1 MPRDI
6 FRSIGTALRNR
17 RGVGYTALSLGGAV
31 AAAIGI
37 FTWSAALAGTA
48 MLLILIVGGCLLYTL
63 GTVQE
68 TSFSLARREREFNT
82 VIASV
87 REGVIAYDPDFTIL
101 SINQAAERFF
111 GVTAG
116 EVTGKR
122 MDPGLVKDVHL
133 SSLVQTL
140 FPSLAPRMAQLSEAG
155 VWPQETSISLENP
168 ARELSV
174 TTHRLTGIQGKAVVF
189 LKLVW
194 DRTEEKALMNSKNEF
209 VSVAAHQLRTPLTA
223 IQWLLESIEKATEGS
238 VPEIKRG
245 VGEMRDLVERTL
257 KTANDL
263 LDVTKIEEGKFEFH
277 PTDVDFTALVEKIL
291 QTVAP
296 IAKRYGVTLYL
307 NPPAAPLPLLH
318 LDEGRIATAV
328 INLLDNAIRYNVRGG
343 KVVIS
348 VETQRT
354 DPLSFRAVGPEL
366 RSVGAYAPGAGPEA
380 LKVTIE
386 DTGVGIP
393 REELGKLFG
402 KLQRASNAAQI
413 EPNGSGLGLYIAKNI
428 IKNHGGDIGIV
439 SELNRGTTAWF
450 TLPM

>member
-6 FRSIGTALRNR
+6 FHSIGIALKNR
-17 RGVGYTALSLGGAV
+17 RGVGYAALSLGGAI

-37 FTWSAALAGTA
+37 FTWNAALAGTA
-48 MLLILIVGGCLLYTL
+48 MLFVLILGGCLLYTL
-63 GTVQE
+63 GTAQGA
-68 TSFSLARREREFNT
+68 SFSLARREREFNT
-82 VIASV
+82 VIANA

-122 MDPGLVKDVHL
+122 MDPGLVKDVLL

-140 FPSLAPRMAQLSEAG
+140 FPSLAPHMAQLSEAG
-155 VWPQETSISLENP
+155 VWPQETAISLENP

-174 TTHRLTGIQGKAVVF
+174 TTHRLTGIQGKEVVF

-194 DRTEEKALMNSKNEF
+194 DRTEEKALMNSKNEL

-223 IQWLLESIEKATEGS
+223 IRWSLENLEKATEGS
-238 VPEIKRG
+238 APEIKQC
-245 VGEMRDLVERTL
+245 VGEMHNLVERTL

-277 PTDVDFTALVEKIL
+277 PTDVDFTALMEKIL
-291 QTVAP
+291 QMVAP

-307 NPPAAPLPLLH
+307 NPPAAPLPTLR

-343 KVVIS
+343 KVMIL
-348 VETQRT
+348 VEAQRT
-354 DPLSFRAVGPEL
+354 DPLS
-366 RSVGAYAPGAGPEA
+366 

-386 DTGVGIP
+386 DTGIGIP

-413 EPNGSGLGLYIAKNI
+413 EPNGSGLGLYITKNI
-428 IKNHGGDIGIV
+428 IENHGGDIGIV
-439 SELNRGTTAWF
+439 SELNRGTTVWF
-450 TLPM
+450 TLPITK